1 MGNDSTSTGRDRSH
15 AGNGSTNGTGRGTG
29 QSGAGSLDG
38 ALAVA
43 DQTMNDAAA
52 LQLEADAAIA
62 AAPVDLTGTAP
73 AAAGPSSD
81 DMAAGYALLAGAAL
95 GTACELTCPAWEIT
109 DDEKNDFSAAL
120 GKACALWF
128 PGDIPEKWVAL
139 IIVAGVGSKIVAAR
153 RDPATGGLKPR
164 FKQQRPRTVAEQPKS
179 NAPAPDPHAPLN

>member
-1 MGNDSTSTGRDRSH
+1 MDDSTSTGRDRSH
-15 AGNGSTNGTGRGTG
+15 AGRATLNGTGRGTG
-29 QSGAGSLDG
+29 QSGAGSLVG
-38 ALAVA
+38 PVAHA

-62 AAPVDLTGTAP
+62 AAPVDLTGAAP
-73 AAAGPSSD
+73 AVAGPSPD
-81 DMAAGYALLAGAAL
+81 DMAAGYSMLAGAAL
-95 GTACELTCPAWEIT
+95 GTVCELTCPAWNIT
-109 DDEKNDFSAAL
+109 DEEKDSFSAAL

-139 IIVAGVGSKIVAAR
+139 IVVAGVGSKIVAAR

-164 FKQQRPRTVAEQPKS
+164 FNKPRTVAEQPKN